1 MPGGDLLVL
10 PALQPA
16 LAPKAVVERYRGE
29 PFLQHLHLLSVHLHF
44 EGDFSEN
51 VKPLGFYL

>member
-1 MPGGDLLVL
+1 MPGGDLTML

-16 LAPKAVVERYRGE
+16 VAPKTVVERYRGE
-29 PFLQHLHLLSVHLHF
+29 PFLQHLHLLSVQLHF

-51 VKPLGFYL
+51 VKPLRF

>member
-1 MPGGDLLVL
+1 MPGGDLTML

-16 LAPKAVVERYRGE
+16 AAPKAVVERYWGE
-29 PFLQHLHLLSVHLHF
+29 SFLQHLHLHSFHLHF

-51 VKPLGFYL
+51 VKPLRF